1 MGFGVEFTSQR
12 LSLCITEPIQ
22 RALSLQCL
30 PDSAI
35 GFVDRID
42 VASEVGFASPP
53 GAPGLVEAT
62 LPVAIHFVSMADLL
76 AHPNQSPPQLP
87 TTRSD
92 AVLRIQLRA
101 QGTTLA
107 AAVLPPDFS
116 GSGIPS
122 PLREL
127 IAQQLANAANDAL
140 DDAGFDLAPIID
152 GFGLPAPTVAR
163 VVLSPTTFVV
173 EYDPVGA
180 SGNRLGMGQSW
191 GLFLDVQPLLDFAL
205 GKLPAEVRGGLVS
218 TSAQWAPDGTVPRIV
233 AQAQLD
239 LGLFQIKL
247 PLDIRL
253 SLLPGAPA
261 QLRVDLTWD
270 VEVDALTVLGIPLS
284 WLIKLAG
291 LPGMAAALASEGFA
305 EVIELGLDG
314 AAALA
319 DDKIAAAF
327 AHAGAERTGVRSYA
341 RLQALPPL
349 KLLGVELRPDSLLAS
364 GAGMT
369 IGGPV
374 LVQAVSREPMSL
386 STTKFG
392 RPFFAS
398 NCRNSGG
405 RRPSVRADQVRYFA
419 SANFY
424 EMGRF
429 CSARF
434 VPMNAAAAPLVEP
447 ALDGA
452 TAATEA
458 FGFDLDIEQSR
469 LITTDVRLLVR
480 TSRGTRLADFGKP
493 TPAVV
498 DENGYVSNVVGHIWN
513 CLTYSTEDKRS
524 LIFGND
530 PLHLTREDVLP
541 PLEDPGWSTLL
552 REAWGLDVQLV
563 EVSGLEPGE
572 MVVYESSTHRVQ
584 VAADRDGRAVV
595 PGFSPLGA
603 DVKPARLLRLN
614 QGPLTEREVRVLA
627 GTALQA
633 GAVLRPPA
641 EGEVMID
648 GGGLQRR
655 AAWGEALRSM
665 HIGPAFMGALRT
677 QDANGL
683 AALNPQPLP
692 PGPPPDLG
700 ALSPQPLPPEPP
712 PEENPLV
719 QAAGLK
725 GVRAVLAVP
734 GAKPDQMVI
743 AVMQD
748 GRKVILDGHAGQPRV
763 TGTVDGPLGRT
774 VLKGGFAV
782 AQAGGHLRLFEVR

>member
-1 MGFGVEFTSQR
+1 MGFGVEFTRQR
-12 LSLCITEPIQ
+12 LSRCLTEPIQ

-35 GFVDRID
+35 AFVDRID
-42 VASEVGFASPP
+42 VGTEVGFASPP
-53 GAPGLVEAT
+53 GAPDLVEAT

-76 AHPNQSPPQLP
+76 AHPNQSPPELP
-87 TTRSD
+87 TTRAD
-92 AVLRIQLRA
+92 VALRVQLQA
-101 QGTTLA
+101 QGTALA
-107 AAVLPPDFS
+107 VAVLPPDVS

-122 PLREL
+122 PLREQ
-127 IAQQLANAANDAL
+127 IAQQLANAANGAL
-140 DDAGFDLAPIID
+140 NNAGFDLAPMID
-152 GFGLPAPTVAR
+152 GFGLPPPTVAR
-163 VVLSPTTFVV
+163 VVLTPATLVV
-173 EYDPVGA
+173 EYDPLGP
-180 SGNRLGMGQSW
+180 SGNRLGVGQSW
-191 GLFLDVQPLLDFAL
+191 GFFLDVQPLLDFAL
-205 GKLPAEVRGGLVS
+205 DKLPPEVRSGLVS
-218 TSAQWAPDGTVPRIV
+218 TSAQWSPDGTVPRIV
-233 AQAQLD
+233 AQAKLD

-270 VEVDALTVLGIPLS
+270 VEVDALTVMGIPLA

-327 AHAGAERTGVRSYA
+327 AQAGAERTGPRSYA

-349 KLLGVELRPDSLLAS
+349 QLLGVELRTESLIAS

-386 STTKFG
+386 STTRFG

-398 NCRNSGG
+398 NCRQTGG
-405 RRPSVRADQVRYFA
+405 VRPTVRAEQVRYFA

-429 CSARF
+429 CSARL
-434 VPMNAAAAPLVEP
+434 VPMNATAARLMEP
-447 ALDGA
+447 SLDGA

-458 FGFDLDIEQSR
+458 FGFDLDLQEAN
-469 LITTDVRLLVR
+469 LITTDVRMLVR
-480 TSRGTRLADFGKP
+480 TSRGTRLVDFGKP

-498 DENGYVSNVVGHIWN
+498 DANGNVSNVIGHIWN
-513 CLTYSTEDKRS
+513 CLTYSTEDKHA

-541 PLEDPGWSTLL
+541 PLEDPGWTRLL
-552 REAWGLDVQLV
+552 REAWGLDVHLV

-572 MVVYESSTHRVQ
+572 MVVYESATHRVQ
-584 VAADRDGRAVV
+584 VTADREGRAVL

-614 QGPLTEREVRVLA
+614 QGPLTQREVRLLA
-627 GTALQA
+627 GTALQG
-633 GAVLRPPA
+633 GAMLRPPA
-641 EGEVMID
+641 EGEVMVD

-665 HIGPAFMGALRT
+665 HIGPAFMGALRA
-677 QDANGL
+677 QDPGVL
-683 AALNPQPLP
+683 AGLNPQPLP
-692 PGPPPDLG
+692 PGPPPELG
-700 ALSPQPLPPEPP
+700 ALNPQPLPPEPP
-712 PEENPLV
+712 PHENPLV
-719 QAAGLK
+719 QATGLK

-734 GAKPDQMVI
+734 GASPDQMVI
-743 AVMQD
+743 AMMQD
-748 GRKVILDGHAGQPRV
+748 GRKVVLDGHAGRPRV

-774 VLKGGFAV
+774 LFKGGFAV